1 MTTPVGPKLEWR
13 GKLDVAYSHSRIK
26 IGKSLKYRAF
36 FTLLYIYTFYID
48 KTLVLYTSNTSL
60 K

>member
-26 IGKSLKYRAF
+26 IGKSLKYQAF
-36 FTLLYIYTFYID
+36 LALLYIYTFYNE
-48 KTLVLYTSNTSL
+48 KTLDLYS
-60 K
+60 